1 MFKSPVI
8 GDGFL
13 SACKLS
19 WLCGRAANKPL
30 MPLASGMPL
39 VLLASQVLPAE
50 NRAEQR
56 SINDWLAG
64 CVWPPLG
71 DRFLVQLVATVD
83 LTEYREGPLPLG
95 SRRSWPLSA
104 RLDWLL
110 LQASSRTQWDAGTR
124 VMIKS
129 VLVPPAG

>member
-56 SINDWLAG
+56 SIRDQSMIGWLAACGRSSVTG
-64 CVWPPLG
+64 C
-71 DRFLVQLVATVD
+71 
-83 LTEYREGPLPLG
+83 
-95 SRRSWPLSA
+95 
-104 RLDWLL
+104 
-110 LQASSRTQWDAGTR
+110 
-124 VMIKS
+124 
-129 VLVPPAG
+129 